1 MEEKDNQS
9 LEKELYI
16 PVPIPDSDD
25 YISGIGQWE
34 VGVITIALFITIV
47 IGIFLSV
54 SINTIVGVSVGAFII
69 SIVVTV
75 IRRDA
80 YNENFVKKVQIFLK
94 FKKAQKRFQYVFKNE
109 FRVESEDEEE
119 EEDE

>member
-1 MEEKDNQS
+1 MEEKDDQL

-34 VGVITIALFITIV
+34 VGVIAIAFLITLA
-47 IGIFLSV
+47 IGIFLSIT
-54 SINTIVGVSVGAFII
+54 INTIVGVSVGAFII
-69 SIVVTV
+69 TTV
-75 IRRDA
+75 ITLIKRDA
-80 YNENFVKKVQIFLK
+80 YNENFIKKVQIFLK
-94 FKKAQKRFQYVFKNE
+94 FQKAQKRFQYVFKNE
-109 FRVESEDEEE
+109 FRVEFEDEEE

>member
-1 MEEKDNQS
+1 MEEKENQN

-34 VGVITIALFITIV
+34 VGVIVIAFFITLA
-47 IGIFLSV
+47 IGIFLS
-54 SINTIVGVSVGAFII
+54 IAKNTILGVSVGAFII
-69 SIVVTV
+69 TTVITV
-75 IRRDA
+75 IRRDVH
-80 YNENFVKKVQIFLK
+80 NENFIKKVQIFMK
-94 FKKAQKRFQYVFKNE
+94 FNKSQKRYHYVFKNE
-109 FRVESEDEEE
+109 FRVEFEDEEE

>member
-1 MEEKDNQS
+1 MEDKDNHA

-34 VGVITIALFITIV
+34 VGAIAIAFFITLA
-47 IGIFLSV
+47 IGIFLSMAM
-54 SINTIVGVSVGAFII
+54 NTIVGVSVGAFII
-69 SIVVTV
+69 STFITF
-75 IRRDA
+75 IRRDIN
-80 YNENFVKKVQIFLK
+80 NENFMKKIKVFLV
-94 FKKAQKRFQYVFKNE
+94 FKKAQKRFHYVFKNE
-109 FRVESEDEEE
+109 FLSDFEE

>member
-1 MEEKDNQS
+1 MEEKENLN

-34 VGVITIALFITIV
+34 VGVIVISFFITLA
-47 IGIFLSV
+47 IGIFLSIAKNTILGV
-54 SINTIVGVSVGAFII
+54 SIGAFII
-69 SIVVTV
+69 TTVITV

-80 YNENFVKKVQIFLK
+80 HNENFLKKVQIFLK
-94 FKKAQKRFQYVFKNE
+94 FKRAQKRFHYVFKNE
-109 FRVESEDEEE
+109 FRVEFEDEEE

>member
-1 MEEKDNQS
+1 MEEKENQN
-9 LEKELYI
+9 LEKDLYI

-34 VGVITIALFITIV
+34 VGVIIIAFFITLA

-54 SINTIVGVSVGAFII
+54 AKNTILGVSVGAFII
-69 SIVVTV
+69 TTVITV

-80 YNENFVKKVQIFLK
+80 HNKNFVKKVQIFIK
-94 FKKAQKRFQYVFKNE
+94 FNKSQKRYLYVFNNE
-109 FRVESEDEEE
+109 FRVEFEDVE
-119 EEDE
+119 EEDDE

>member
-1 MEEKDNQS
+1 MEDKENQV

-25 YISGIGQWE
+25 YISGIGQSE
-34 VGVITIALFITIV
+34 VGVIAIAFIISVV

-54 SINTIVGVSVGAFII
+54 AQNTIVGVSIGAFII
-69 SIVVTV
+69 FMVITL
-75 IRRDA
+75 IRRDMS
-80 YNENFVKKVQIFLK
+80 NENLIKKIIIFMDYQ
-94 FKKAQKRFQYVFKNE
+94 KAQKKYQYVFKNE
-109 FRVESEDEEE
+109 FYAEHEV